1 LLSKYSKA
9 WTKAFQG
16 LHSVSGIIDNNL
28 YEAFNSSIVDSWKYN
43 YGPLMKKKFDDTKKE
58 GVDWKRKSGIE
69 PVLPPIEKKM
79 PGRPKK
85 NKRKAKNEP
94 KKVNYGQLNR
104 AGLIM
109 RCRKCG
115 GEGHNRK
122 SCFQANTTG
131 S

>member
-1 LLSKYSKA
+1 
-9 WTKAFQG
+9 
-16 LHSVSGIIDNNL
+16 
-28 YEAFNSSIVDSWKYN
+28 
-43 YGPLMKKKFDDTKKE
+43 
-58 GVDWKRKSGIE
+58 
-69 PVLPPIEKKM
+69 M

-131 S
+131 SQSGTSTRTRSQKRMVC